1 MHKKI
6 VFLDVDF
13 TLNTKVYTDLMGRKD
28 VMDPKNVLPLK
39 RAIESCEAK
48 IVVSSNWRKIEE
60 WRNYVETAFSKAGW
74 SNPPIV
80 GRTYDFYDQRG
91 KEIDYWLAKHP
102 TEDYLIID
110 DIVDN
115 LLEKQ
120 AGHIIEVNPLTG
132 FSERN
137 TFQIM
142 ERWGSV

>member
-1 MHKKI
+1 MHKRI

-13 TLNTKVYTDLMGRKD
+13 TLNTKSYTDVMKRMD

-39 RAIESCEAK
+39 RAIEICGAK
-48 IVVSSNWRKIEE
+48 IVVSSNWRKAEG
-60 WRNYVETAFSKAGW
+60 WRNYIETALLEAGW
-74 SNPPIV
+74 NSPPII

-91 KEIDYWLAKHP
+91 KEIDFWLAEYP

-120 AGHIIEVNPLTG
+120 SVHIIVVNPHIG
-132 FSERN
+132 FSKRN
-137 TFQIM
+137 AQQIIK
-142 ERWGSV
+142 RWKSI